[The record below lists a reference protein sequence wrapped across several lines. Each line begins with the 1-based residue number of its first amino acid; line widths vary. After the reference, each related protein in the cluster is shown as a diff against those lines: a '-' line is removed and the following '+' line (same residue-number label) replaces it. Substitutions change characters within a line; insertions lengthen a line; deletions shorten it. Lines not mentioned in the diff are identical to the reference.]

1 MSFSSSV
8 KKELASYEVLSS
20 CCTHAQAY
28 GLVLFAHF
36 SSFDISISTEN
47 EDVSSLYVSTLSSV
61 CGVTPVCDSRDEQ
74 KKANYYVET
83 AAQRKEVLNKF
94 GHSEKEI
101 TLRINRANIQDDCC
115 QSAFLRG
122 VFIACGT
129 VTDPNKNYH
138 LEFVV
143 SHKKLCSDLI
153 TFLGECGFNPKY
165 VVRKG
170 YHIVYFKESESIED
184 LLTFMG
190 ATESSLSLMGIKME
204 KDVKNRVNRRV
215 NFEMS
220 NLNKTIDA
228 ANRQT
233 QDILF
238 IEKTKGL
245 SSLPDNLREIAQ
257 LRLENPEISLTELGS
272 MLSTPLSRSGV
283 NHRLARLSETARQI
297 KENK

>member
-36 SSFDISISTEN
+36 SSFDVSITTEN

-61 CGVTPVCDSRDEQ
+61 CKVDPVCDSQNEQ
-74 KKANYYVET
+74 KKYNYYVKS
-83 AAQRKEVLNKF
+83 AAQRREVLNTF

-115 QSAFLRG
+115 RSAFLRG

-129 VTDPNKNYH
+129 VTDPSKNYH

-165 VVRKG
+165 VIRKG

-184 LLTFMG
+184 ILTFMG
-190 ATESSLSLMGIKME
+190 ATESSLFLMGIKME

-220 NLNKTIDA
+220 NLNKTINA
-228 ANRQT
+228 AHRQVE
-233 QDILF
+233 DIRF
-238 IEKTKGL
+238 IEKTRGL
-245 SSLPDNLREIAQ
+245 SSLPENLREIAQ
-257 LRLENPEISLTELGS
+257 LRLDNPEISLTELGE
-272 MLSTPLSRSGV
+272 MLSVPISRSGV
-283 NHRLARLSETARQI
+283 NHRLARLSEIARQI
-297 KENK
+297 KENN